1 MQATKLKEKAELQ
14 KKVNNL
20 RCRVDAI
27 GTGLAD
33 ITADA
38 VMVISEVVKPDA

>member
-1 MQATKLKEKAELQ
+1 MQQVKLKEKAELKEKMQ
-14 KKVNNL
+14 TL

-38 VMVISEVVKPDA
+38 VMVISKVVKPDA